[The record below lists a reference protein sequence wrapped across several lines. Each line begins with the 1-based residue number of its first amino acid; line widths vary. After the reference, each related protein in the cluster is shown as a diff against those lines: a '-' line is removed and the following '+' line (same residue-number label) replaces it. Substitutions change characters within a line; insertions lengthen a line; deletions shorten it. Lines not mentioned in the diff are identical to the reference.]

1 MYQNVFQTLAIET
14 KLLSRQ
20 ALQNEKWLEIGCF
33 FIQNYVEQLSKAE
46 KITIGHI
53 KGLIE
58 LDEGNFIKF
67 SSVAADR
74 PVNAEILNSQGN
86 SQEGR
91 LTFNAIVANIS
102 KETNLT
108 CFHMALERTC
118 SVYGLM
124 TDYKET
130 IHDAGESAESEE
142 QPCPVCHGHHHQ
154 HDETCGHHH

>member
-118 SVYGLM
+118 TMLENRRSQKNSPVRSVM
-124 TDYKET
+124 DT
-130 IHDAGESAESEE
+130 IISMMK
-142 QPCPVCHGHHHQ
+142 PVGII
-154 HDETCGHHH
+154 TKW